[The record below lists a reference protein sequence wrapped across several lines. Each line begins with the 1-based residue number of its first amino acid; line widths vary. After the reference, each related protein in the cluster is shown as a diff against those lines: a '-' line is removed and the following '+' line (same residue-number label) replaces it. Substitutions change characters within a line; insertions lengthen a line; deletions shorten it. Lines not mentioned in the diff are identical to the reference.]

1 MSSVW
6 AGVFGPC
13 KLAEGLGR
21 ERSLS
26 KGCRGVKEVG
36 AAMEIGVEAEGRR
49 REGCGVGRGGADWA
63 KRLISLVPL

>member
-49 REGCGVGRGGADWA
+49 REGCVGADWA
-63 KRLISLVPL
+63 KRLLSLVPL